1 MADYKQYI
9 SQNNDNGQIF
19 ISEDVIATIAFHAV
33 SEVEGFA
40 GLTTKGS
47 VEFTKPLNPK
57 FWHKGIK
64 VTITEKGS
72 LILEINALVA
82 FGSNL
87 VAVSEGIQKT
97 VSDTIG
103 SITGIQ
109 PKRVNVNIY
118 GVVRK

>member
-19 ISEDVIATIAFHAV
+19 ISEDVIATIALHAV
-33 SEVEGFA
+33 SELEGFA

-47 VEFTKPLNPK
+47 VDFTKPLNSK

-72 LILEINALVA
+72 LILEMNVLVSY
-82 FGSNL
+82 GSNL
-87 VAVSEGIQKT
+87 VSVSENIQKT
-97 VSDTIG
+97 VSDTIS
-103 SITGIQ
+103 SITGIH